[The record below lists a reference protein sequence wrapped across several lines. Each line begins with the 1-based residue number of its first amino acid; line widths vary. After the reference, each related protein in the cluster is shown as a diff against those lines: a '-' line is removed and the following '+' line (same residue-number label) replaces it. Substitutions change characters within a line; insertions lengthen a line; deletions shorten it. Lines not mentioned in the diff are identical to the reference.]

1 MEKKTI
7 EKMRDAV
14 LAYCEAVCPNDE
26 DQWIDEVIGLRIRCA
41 MTNSNWKESK
51 MIWIANAHGASVS
64 VSPREKDNTAFVY
77 LYRLLGISERDAVAA
92 EKSRLLKR
100 YKARIKRLRANDA
113 ETHRIQIEVKDERIS
128 ALETR
133 NAALVAALESLKRAV
148 GYKPR
153 RHGEIVLY
161 RNDLGVFIDN
171 AIAANEKG
179 GANER

>member
-1 MEKKTI
+1 MKTVEEK
-7 EKMRDAV
+7 RVAV
-14 LAYCEAVCPNDE
+14 LAECERLCPKE
-26 DQWIDEVIGLRIRCA
+26 GDQWIDEVIGLRIRCA

-133 NAALVAALESLKRAV
+133 NAALVALLTTMK
-148 GYKPR
+148 
-153 RHGEIVLY
+153 
-161 RNDLGVFIDN
+161 DN
-171 AIAANEKG
+171 ADQNDSDDATFRQWVFDAASYRLAANEKG
-179 GANER
+179 GVQG